1 MENILL
7 DVRGLKTYFHISLG
21 VVRAVDGVNLCVS
34 KGEAVG
40 LVGESGCG
48 KTMTAHSI
56 MKLVPSPPGF
66 IEEGEIWFRNTDLLR
81 LGEQE
86 MRKFR
91 GREVSMVF
99 QDPMTYLNP
108 VMKVGKQIA
117 EVLVSPTRDRT
128 VIKLL
133 ESVGI
138 PDPLK
143 VADQY
148 PHELSGG
155 MRQRVLIA
163 IAMANDPPLL
173 IADEPTTAL
182 DVTIQ
187 AQILDL
193 IKTIKT
199 EKGTSLL
206 LITHDLGIVAEM
218 CDRVY
223 VMYAGK
229 IVESGDVFSI
239 FEEPLHP
246 YAQGLL
252 RSSLSIAEF
261 RENLETIE
269 GTVPNLL
276 DPPSGCRFHPRCP
289 MAMSVCRE
297 KEPSLIQEKP
307 GHEVSCWLYEKDERD
322 RNHS

>member
-1 MENILL
+1 MENVLL
-7 DVRGLKTYFHISLG
+7 EVKGLKTYLRTSLG
-21 VVRAVDGVNLCVS
+21 LVRAVDGVDLCIS

-48 KTMTAHSI
+48 KTMTAHSLL
-56 MKLVPSPPGF
+56 KLVPSPPGF
-66 IEEGEIWFRNTDLLR
+66 IEEGEIRFRGRDLLR
-81 LGEQE
+81 LDERE
-86 MRKFR
+86 MREVR
-91 GREVSMVF
+91 GREISMVF

-108 VMKVGKQIA
+108 VMKVGRQIA
-117 EVLVSPTRDRT
+117 EAIAAPAPEQSVL
-128 VIKLL
+128 KLL

-138 PDPLK
+138 ADPPK
-143 VADQY
+143 VAQQY

-163 IAMANDPPLL
+163 IAVANAPSLL

-182 DVTIQ
+182 DVTVQ

-193 IKTIKT
+193 VKTIKA

-206 LITHDLGIVAEM
+206 LITHDLGIVAEI
-218 CDRVY
+218 CDRIY

-246 YAQGLL
+246 YTQGLL

-261 RENLETIE
+261 REKLETIE
-269 GTVPNLL
+269 GAVPNLL
-276 DPPSGCRFHPRCP
+276 DPPAGCRFHPRCP
-289 MAMSVCRE
+289 AAMSVCRE
-297 KEPSLIQEKP
+297 KEPSPVQEKP
-307 GHEVSCWLYEKDERD
+307 GRQVSCWLYEKER
-322 RNHS
+322 RHGTHP

>member
-1 MENILL
+1 MNNVLL
-7 DVRGLKTYFHISLG
+7 EIKGLKTYFHTGLG
-21 VVRAVDGVNLCVS
+21 TVRAVDGVSLRVL

-56 MKLVPSPPGF
+56 MKLVPTPPGV
-66 IEEGEIWFRNTDLLR
+66 IEEGELWFRDMDLLK
-81 LGEQE
+81 LPDYD
-86 MRKFR
+86 MRKIR
-91 GREVSMVF
+91 GREISMVF

-108 VMKVGKQIA
+108 VMKIGKQIA
-117 EVLVSPTRDRT
+117 EVMSGPPQERLV
-128 VIKLL
+128 VGLL

-138 PDPLK
+138 PEPSK
-143 VADQY
+143 VANQY

-163 IAMANDPPLL
+163 IAMANDPALL

-206 LITHDLGIVAEM
+206 LITHDLGIVADM

-229 IVESGDVFSI
+229 IAESGDVYSI

-246 YAQGLL
+246 YTQGLL

-261 RENLETIE
+261 RETLETIE

-289 MAMSVCRE
+289 MAMSICKE
-297 KEPSLIQEKP
+297 KEPTLTQQKP
-307 GHEVSCWLYEKDERD
+307 GHEVCCWLFEDDGQKRS
-322 RNHS
+322 NP